1 MINYKKFKM
10 LDYYGSITKNEDEII
25 LELINYYENKDYNK
39 DLIKNIIND
48 LITTNQISREYSVSG
63 WMVFFKKICI
73 DKINDE
79 IRKKVIIDILYD
91 MINDIDVCNEI
102 YDNI

>member
-1 MINYKKFKM
+1 M
-10 LDYYGSITKNEDEII
+10 LDYYGSITKNKDEII

-39 DLIKNIIND
+39 DFIKNIINN
-48 LITTNQISREYSVSG
+48 LIEKNEISKEYSVSG

-79 IRKKVIIDILYD
+79 IKKKEIIDILYD
-91 MINDIDVCNEI
+91 VINDIDVCNKI
-102 YDNI
+102 CDNI

>member
-1 MINYKKFKM
+1 M

-25 LELINYYENKDYNK
+25 SDLINYYENKNYNK
-39 DLIKNIIND
+39 DLIKNIINN
-48 LITTNQISREYSVSG
+48 LIEKNEISKEYSVSG

-73 DKINDE
+73 DKINNE
-79 IRKKVIIDILYD
+79 LEKKEIIDILYD
-91 MINDIDVCNEI
+91 IINDIDVCNEI

>member
-1 MINYKKFKM
+1 MINYKKYNIKM
-10 LDYYGSITKNEDEII
+10 LDYYGSITKNKDEII

-39 DLIKNIIND
+39 DYNKDFIKNIINN
-48 LITTNQISREYSVSG
+48 LIEKNEISKEYSVSG

-79 IRKKVIIDILYD
+79 IKKKK
-91 MINDIDVCNEI
+91 
-102 YDNI
+102 